1 MTEPGFWHH
10 CHHEPDHD
18 PAACV
23 AGQLE
28 GIRAQLGRIEKNTE
42 DIMSEDAAIQAVTAD
57 VQADVEAIT
66 ANVATIQAALSA
78 ALADAVQ
85 PSTVSAL
92 QAAQAALDSL
102 NTTVAGDATTDAPPA
117 TPPAS

>member
-1 MTEPGFWHH
+1 MSEQPQGWFHH

-23 AGQLE
+23 AGQLAD
-28 GIRAQLGRIEKNTE
+28 IRAQLGRIEKNTE
-42 DIMSEDAAIQAVTAD
+42 HIMSEDSAIQAVTAD
-57 VQADVEAIT
+57 LVADEQAIT
-66 ANVATIQAALSA
+66 ASLTTIQAAVTA

-102 NTTVAGDATTDAPPA
+102 TATAASDATADAPPA
-117 TPPAS
+117 AS

>member
-1 MTEPGFWHH
+1 MSEPQQQGWFHH
-10 CHHEPDHD
+10 CCHHD

-23 AGQLE
+23 AGQLAD
-28 GIRAQLGRIEKNTE
+28 IRAQLGRIEKNTE
-42 DIMSEDAAIQAVTAD
+42 HIMTEDAAIQAVTTD

-66 ANVATIQAALSA
+66 ANVATIQAALTA

>member
-1 MTEPGFWHH
+1 MSEQPQQNGWFHH
-10 CHHEPDHD
+10 CCHHD

-23 AGQLE
+23 AGQLAD
-28 GIRAQLGRIEKNTE
+28 IRAQLGRMDEKLE
-42 DIMSEDAAIQAVTAD
+42 KIMSEDAAVQAVTSD
-57 VQADVEAIT
+57 IQADVAAIT
-66 ANVATIQAALSA
+66 ASLGTIQSAITA

-102 NTTVAGDATTDAPPA
+102 TATAASDATADAPPA
-117 TPPAS
+117 AS